1 MTYAK
6 QQNANKS
13 VATSGAGGSHVSHDI
28 FATKT
33 LREILI
39 N

>member
-1 MTYAK
+1 MRGPARDDNELIFRLK
-6 QQNANKS
+6 IGDEKAMN
-13 VATSGAGGSHVSHDI
+13 DF

-39 N
+39 S